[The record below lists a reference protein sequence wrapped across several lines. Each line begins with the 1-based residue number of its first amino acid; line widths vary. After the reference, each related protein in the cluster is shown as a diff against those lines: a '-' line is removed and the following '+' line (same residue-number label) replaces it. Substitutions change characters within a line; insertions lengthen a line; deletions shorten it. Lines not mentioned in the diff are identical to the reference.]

1 MNKYFLYLII
11 LLIVIFLSI
20 TVNNYVK
27 RSPIQ
32 HAEEVKKENI
42 DKSINQNFNKNL
54 KKHPD
59 LTIVNAEGDD
69 NLVNTST
76 SGSNEK
82 LTDTSIEEIESV
94 FIIKGAGVD
103 MKFLDAMKDGEIFN
117 LSIESL
123 AKAANNNNEAQL
135 NRDYYKNLLEL
146 QALNQMKKNQTSSI
160 DIDEI
165 QCGISSCLGVMSAS
179 SQDDWKSFY
188 DSFINNPENSIYTSN
203 DVAFI
208 DENGNSF
215 HRVFFSIDEKI
226 NAIVIPPKD

>member
-32 HAEEVKKENI
+32 HTEEVKKENI

>member
-135 NRDYYKNLLEL
+135 NRDYYKNLLER

-208 DENGNSF
+208 DKNGNSF

>member
-11 LLIVIFLSI
+11 LLIVIFLSV

-123 AKAANNNNEAQL
+123 ANAANNNNEALL
-135 NRDYYKNLLEL
+135 NRDYYKNLLER

-160 DIDEI
+160 NIDEI
-165 QCGISSCLGVMSAS
+165 QCGISSCLGVMTAS